1 MKYLSDV
8 VELQDTFKRSI
19 NINLD
24 MNDID
29 TIRQFYC
36 PMSFEILLE
45 TMVRHIQETGQ
56 SAFTWTGAYGTGKSS
71 LALFLTALAGKKPDF
86 KEIATAKLRTD
97 SSQKIKD
104 FFQANAKTWDVL
116 TITGNTESP
125 EALFKREIGLGDQA
139 NTDKILAEIQQ
150 RSQVGAG
157 ILIFVDEMGKIFDG
171 IAKNSEPDD
180 IYFFQRIAEVANRS
194 EGRIILIGILHQSFI
209 EYARNLGKKT
219 RDEWNKIQG
228 RFVDLAVNI
237 STDEQIYLIS
247 QTMVKSPST
256 NLESLQTNKQ
266 ASSVVANI
274 SRSRKVDVNAL
285 TSLLANTWPL
295 HPVTTI
301 LLCEQSKKRYGQ
313 NQRSIFSFLM
323 SAEPNGFRDYLRR
336 TKIEDF
342 KTFSPNLLWD
352 YLETNLDSLLSI
364 SSESKQWLIA
374 KEAIARYA
382 THENSLFV
390 DILKTIAI
398 CNLLKGSSGLSIDK
412 TLLGSLFTKEDID
425 KVLDSLTKSSVIAF
439 RKYLNGYALTDGSD
453 FDIETALEAAYNKIQ
468 GKGFEKLRE
477 VADFK
482 PILAKRHYHLTGALR
497 WMSIELLQVN
507 ELTESLIKN
516 IATNQSL
523 IGAFIILVPA
533 DKSQYDLALKLIVG
547 KQYPSNI
554 LLNIASNH
562 LILSEYVA
570 ELLALEWIDANDI
583 RVVNDHVARKEVQNR
598 ISFTKSLIENELH
611 RTINSSEWLFE
622 NTFIKLSKEEFSG
635 ITSKIADNKFNN
647 SPCITNEMLNR
658 DKPSSN
664 ANAALNALLKKMVL
678 NRHEKDLG
686 ITGFPPEM
694 GLYRSILH
702 KNNLHVET
710 EAGFVFTRPQAT
722 NDLPNQGLVSLW
734 NETDSFLLNAGEIIT
749 ADKIYEKWQQEPYGI
764 KKGLLPVLLISYM
777 LSNLNNIACY
787 LDDQYQTDI
796 DDLLIDYLIKAPK
809 MIGLLSVVD
818 AQTDQKW
825 IGLLAKKLNQTS
837 ELDKGSFV
845 SDQPLSVARALVYIV
860 DRVQK
865 WTHRTKRFNRFTLQ
879 LRDFIRMADDP
890 NKLLF
895 ESIPSLF
902 KKDLTDEQKVDL
914 IISSIQELTSAFPDL
929 MQNLQNEMFKDLNIN
944 YDEDKK
950 YDIIKSRA
958 NSILGKSGDFKTD
971 AFISRLS
978 TFSGN
983 PEEMAAIV
991 SLLTDKPTNDWID
1004 QDIERASQKL
1014 SIMCDNFNR
1023 AEIFA
1028 KIEDANSGR
1037 YRIGLVTKGASKTSS
1052 RFLNADVF
1060 EHEETLVENKFTKLS
1075 KEIADLNNE
1084 RLRIAVLAK
1093 LIENLGEQSEQN

>member
-8 VELQDTFKRSI
+8 VQLQDIFKRSI
-19 NINLD
+19 NISLD
-24 MNDID
+24 MNDVD
-29 TIRQFYC
+29 AIRKFYC

-45 TMVRHIQETGQ
+45 TIVRHIKETGQ

-71 LALFLTALAGKKPDF
+71 LALFLTALAGKKLELKD
-86 KEIATAKLRTD
+86 IATAKLRTER
-97 SSQKIKD
+97 SGKIKG
-104 FFQANAKTWDVL
+104 FFQGDEKAWDVL
-116 TITGNTESP
+116 TVTGNTESP
-125 EALFKREIGLGDQA
+125 ETLFKREMGLVDQA
-139 NTDKILAEIQQ
+139 TTDDILAEIQQ
-150 RSQVGAG
+150 RSQEGAG

-171 IAKNSEPDD
+171 IAKNSELDD

-194 EGRIILIGILHQSFI
+194 KGRIILIGILHQSFM

-228 RFVDLAVNI
+228 RFVDLAVSI

-247 QTMVKSPST
+247 QTMVKNPSF
-256 NLESLQTNKQ
+256 NFDSLQTTSQ
-266 ASSVVANI
+266 ARDVVMNI
-274 SRSRKVDVNAL
+274 SRSRKIDVNVLA
-285 TSLLANTWPL
+285 SLLANTWPL

-323 SAEPNGFRDYLRR
+323 SAEPNGFRDYLRS

-342 KTFSPNLLWD
+342 KTFNPTLLWD

-374 KEAIARYA
+374 KEAIARYS

-398 CNLLKGSSGLSIDK
+398 CNLLKGSSGISIDK
-412 TLLGSLFTKEDID
+412 TLLTTLFAKEDID
-425 KVLDSLTKSSVIAF
+425 KVLDSLTKASVIAY

-453 FDIETALEAAYNKIQ
+453 FDIETALDEAYKKVQ

-477 VADFK
+477 VADLK

-516 IATNQSL
+516 ITTNQSL

-533 DKSQYDLALKLIVG
+533 DKNQYDLAQKIIASG
-547 KQYPSNI
+547 PYPSNI
-554 LLNIASNH
+554 LLNIASNY
-562 LILSEYVA
+562 LILSEYVS
-570 ELLALEWIDANDI
+570 ELLALEWIDANDV
-583 RVVNDHVARKEVQNR
+583 RVVNDYVARKEVQNR
-598 ISFTKSLIENELH
+598 ISFTKSLIEKELH
-611 RTINSSEWLFE
+611 RTINSSEWLFD
-622 NTFIKLSKEEFSG
+622 NTFIQLSKEEFSS
-635 ITSKIADNKFNN
+635 ITSKIADSKFNK
-647 SPCITNEMLNR
+647 SPCIKNEMLNR

-678 NRHEKDLG
+678 SRHEKDLG

-694 GLYRSILH
+694 GLYRSILY

-710 EAGFVFTRPQAT
+710 KAGFVFARPQEKH
-722 NDLPNQGLVSLW
+722 DMSDQGLVNLW
-734 NETDSFLLNAGEIIT
+734 HETDNFLLNAGEIVT
-749 ADKIYEKWQQEPYGI
+749 AEQVYKKWQEEPYGI

-777 LSNLNNIACY
+777 LSNQNSIACY

-809 MIGLLSVVD
+809 MIGLLSVVES
-818 AQTDQKW
+818 QIDQKW
-825 IGLLAKKLNQTS
+825 IGLLATKLNQTP
-837 ELDKGSFV
+837 ELDKGGFV
-845 SDQPLSVARALVYIV
+845 TDQPLSVARALVYIV

-879 LRDFIRMADDP
+879 LRDFIKMADDP

-902 KKDLTDEQKVDL
+902 KKELTDEQKVDL
-914 IISSIQELTSAFPDL
+914 IISSIHELTSAFPAL
-929 MQNLQNEMFKDLNIN
+929 MENLQNEMFKDLNIDC
-944 YDEDKK
+944 DEDKK
-950 YDIIKSRA
+950 YDIIKARA

-983 PEEMAAIV
+983 PQDMAAIV
-991 SLLTDKPTNDWID
+991 SLLIDKPTTDWID
-1004 QDIERASQKL
+1004 QDIERANHKL

-1023 AEIFA
+1023 AEVYA
-1028 KIEDANSGR
+1028 KIQGANSGR
-1037 YRIGLVTKGASKTSS
+1037 YRIGLVTKGVSKTSS
-1052 RFLNADVF
+1052 KFLNADVF
-1060 EHEETLVENKFTKLS
+1060 EHEESLVENKFTKLS

-1093 LIENLGEQSEQN
+1093 LIENLGEQIEQN